1 MHLQVPVPTFL
12 LQRVCTA
19 RSEIYN
25 RFWRQVGDLIYYVEL
40 ARGAYQKD
48 AAGLARISMIQES
61 NVVKFE
67 DKSSVMRP
75 GYYIAIDK
83 RHKLVVLCIR
93 GTHTIHDII
102 TDLASHSED
111 AATLEGESVHYGS
124 VEAARWFVQNELAT
138 LKGCLKQHAV
148 HSATLKSCYTAP
160 ID

>member
-1 MHLQVPVPTFL
+1 M
-12 LQRVCTA
+12 
-19 RSEIYN
+19 
-25 RFWRQVGDLIYYVEL
+25 IYYVEL

-48 AAGLARISMIQES
+48 AAGLARMSMLQES

-124 VEAARWFVQNELAT
+124 VEAARWFMQYELAT

-148 HSATLKSCYTAP
+148 YLPLCKFESHVTLLQLTTLSRVSLWSPSFQK
-160 ID
+160 I